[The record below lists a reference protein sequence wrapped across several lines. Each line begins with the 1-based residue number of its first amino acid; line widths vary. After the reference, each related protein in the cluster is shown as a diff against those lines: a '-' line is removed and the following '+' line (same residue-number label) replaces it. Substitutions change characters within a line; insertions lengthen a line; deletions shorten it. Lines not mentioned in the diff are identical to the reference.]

1 MFSSV
6 GSHVPESSFLLHLQT
21 GWLRNYDV
29 ATILISATKINLIV
43 FCGSQQKTVAQ
54 SCVVS
59 FKAAMS
65 AKILNSDGLLSY
77 AKQAWSDAWEPKFRI
92 LVSRRLIVAGM
103 CLAALLSGSFTYLT
117 IHAEEKERSNDDRYN
132 SLSKFGLH
140 NLKNNFHVKKEVLST
155 LSKSV
160 SYYHP
165 NISDWPNVVVP
176 GFYDSVASAAL
187 TANLSSIGMVPI
199 VVPEKLQSYESF
211 IQKYVQSEPAFPPD
225 TGEQH
230 FGFGVY
236 SYDRVDGSI
245 YREITGE
252 MENSTKIYITPQY
265 QILFTKDITHE
276 RVGLNVRSIP
286 AASLAMDDIIE
297 CSQLYQY
304 KEASQQCAML
314 LHANPLPRPTA
325 VNPNPV
331 VENYRVMLMF
341 PIYLNQNSSNLVGF
355 LGGVINWDL
364 MLGEALPDDVTGL
377 DWVIDDGHTKFT
389 YTFRDGGIHFTGQG
403 DLHDKQYDTK
413 ARSALLYNGYGGAS
427 VDPCLVTVYPTDSFY
442 ASQLRGSSS
451 FGMPLYVS
459 VVSSL
464 VIFACVIV
472 FWLYDLLVR
481 REHGRQEQA
490 LHTKRTFVRF
500 VSHEV
505 RTPLNATTMGL
516 QLLVEEMRKACD
528 LEPLSQVQSPSPSGG
543 LGIAGTESGSQT
555 SEDSREVLTS
565 NQLSLRN
572 PQVQESLEN
581 AAELFSES
589 FRGHDKEMEMVM
601 DMSSESLRQ
610 TMGGRASLRQTMGE
624 WLVLLADLVATNET
638 AVDVLNDLLNYDSIE
653 VGSLRLDLACI
664 PLWTMVKHSC
674 SVFRAPALQRSIQ
687 LKFFCT
693 DSVSLQKCAF
703 IGDRS
708 RVSQI
713 IRNLLSNALKFTPDE
728 GCVTVTRKFSFFFVI
743 LLFVF
748 LIFTSISFQLHGIRK
763 RKQQS
768 YYRHRMLKWLF
779 LLHGRTCSL

>member
-1 MFSSV
+1 
-6 GSHVPESSFLLHLQT
+6 
-21 GWLRNYDV
+21 
-29 ATILISATKINLIV
+29 
-43 FCGSQQKTVAQ
+43 
-54 SCVVS
+54 
-59 FKAAMS
+59 MS
-65 AKILNSDGLLSY
+65 AKILNSDGILSY

-103 CLAALLSGSFTYLT
+103 CLASLLSGFFTYLT

-132 SLSKFGLH
+132 SLSKFGLL
-140 NLKNNFHVKKEVLST
+140 NLEKNFHVKKEVLST

-165 NISDWPNVVVP
+165 NISDWPNVVIP
-176 GFYDSVASAAL
+176 GFYDSVASAASM
-187 TANLSSIGMVPI
+187 ANLCSIGLFPL

-211 IQKYVQSEPAFPPD
+211 IQKYVQLEPAFPPG
-225 TGEQH
+225 TGEQN

-252 MENSTKIYITPQY
+252 MESSTKIYITPQY
-265 QILFTKDITHE
+265 QVLFTKDITHE

-304 KEASQQCAML
+304 KEASQQCVML

-325 VNPNPV
+325 VNPNPA
-331 VENYRVMLMF
+331 VENYRVLIMF

-364 MLGEALPDDVTGL
+364 MLGEALPDDVAGL
-377 DWVIDDGHTKFT
+377 DWVIDDGHAKFT
-389 YTFRDGGIHFTGQG
+389 YTYRDGGIHFTGQG

-427 VDPCLVTVYPTDSFY
+427 VDPCIVTVYPTDRFY

-516 QLLVEEMRKACD
+516 QLLVEEMRKVCD
-528 LEPLSQVQSPSPSGG
+528 LEPPSQVQSPSVG
-543 LGIAGTESGSQT
+543 LGIAGAESGSQK
-555 SEDSREVLTS
+555 SEGSRDVLTS
-565 NQLSLRN
+565 NLLSLRN
-572 PQVQESLEN
+572 PQEQESPGN
-581 AAELFSES
+581 AAELFSQS
-589 FRGHDKEMEMVM
+589 FSGHGKEMEMDM
-601 DMSSESLRQ
+601 DRSSE
-610 TMGGRASLRQTMGE
+610 SLRQTMGE

-638 AVDVLNDLLNYDSIE
+638 AVDVLTDLLNYDSIE
-653 VGSLRLDLACI
+653 VGTLRLDLACI

-674 SVFRAPALQRSIQ
+674 SVFRAPALQRSIR
-687 LKFFCT
+687 LNFFCT

-728 GCVTVTRKFSFFFVI
+728 GCVTVTRKFSFF
-743 LLFVF
+743 L
-748 LIFTSISFQLHGIRK
+748 SFF
-763 RKQQS
+763 S
-768 YYRHRMLKWLF
+768 SFSLF
-779 LLHGRTCSL
+779 LRPFVCSCMAFGKGSDKVIIDIAC